1 MKNKSEAKTKN
12 NLNNYSSLRVKV
24 VTKDSAM
31 KILENANKKEFGR
44 KVSMDELVNLALNNV
59 TKEDIELLQ
68 KKSLR
73 NKDRQDILRQ
83 IYCKKV
89 KKVSEDEFIGVTMSD
104 SYFQFLK
111 DNRDEFERLGV

>member
-1 MKNKSEAKTKN
+1 MKNKSETKTKN
-12 NLNNYSSLRVKV
+12 KLNDYSSLRVKV
-24 VTKDSAM
+24 ATKDSAI

-44 KVSMDELVNLALNNV
+44 RISMEELVNLALQNV
-59 TKEDIELLQ
+59 TEENIEVLQ

-104 SYFQFLK
+104 GYFQSQI
-111 DNRDEFERLGV
+111 RG